1 MTLDP
6 VHFEGIRR
14 LARRIDHDV
23 DETDHRD
30 AAETAWAEFL
40 DPLYDDGEP
49 VLEPVDG
56 QARRCVDVEGAALQA
71 EPFSTQHGLDSGTLN
86 PQLFTNGLLLDVAQ
100 AAMSATP
107 SDLDLHRSRTIVA
120 VAHSND
126 GTLAL
131 DDDWETYDDSYVR
144 MRVLQAPRV
153 DRYEE
158 RVVHDLALYLAES
171 EHLLAHADAVS
182 DLLVL
187 DGPIYPKGILN
198 WPDRHP
204 GLADTVAT
212 SEATQQAVQNYVDLV
227 EAFVEREVPLVG
239 FVKNLSSKG
248 VIRTL
253 REKTLAPWANDAAFF
268 TKVLERREDGPGSTR
283 VGGPGGRSRDR
294 HRRVTDE
301 LAFTNW
307 FVSRVGSDDV
317 VPGED
322 RAFDLDRSLDSSAY
336 QVTYFLVYEP
346 REDLLF
352 KVEAPYAFT
361 SDDEVR
367 EKIERQVLR
376 NVAANR
382 GPPAAVS
389 RADQLARIG
398 RRERDSLIDLLERI
412 FDSRRDSNYNNLRWD
427 VG

>member
-6 VHFEGIRR
+6 GHFEGIRR

-23 DETDHRD
+23 DETDHQD
-30 AAETAWAEFL
+30 AAETVWEEFL
-40 DPLYDDGEP
+40 DPLYDDGTA
-49 VLEPVDG
+49 VLEPLSD
-56 QARRCVDVEGAALQA
+56 RRKRCVNVEDAALQA
-71 EPFSTQHGLDSGTLN
+71 EPFETQHGLDSGTLN

-120 VAHSND
+120 TAHSND

-131 DDDWETYDDSYVR
+131 DDGWDTYDDGYVR
-144 MRVLQAPRV
+144 MCVLQAPRV

-171 EHLLAHADAVS
+171 EHLLAHVEDVS
-182 DLLVL
+182 DLALL

-198 WPDRHP
+198 WPNRHP

-212 SEATQQAVQNYVDLV
+212 DETTQRAVQNYVDLV
-227 EAFVEREVPLVG
+227 DAFVDREVPLVG
-239 FVKNLSSKG
+239 FVKNVSSKG
-248 VIRTL
+248 VTRAV
-253 REKTLAPWANDAAFF
+253 REKTLAPWANDAALF
-268 TKVLERREDGPGSTR
+268 TQVLERREGRGVDERTR
-283 VGGPGGRSRDR
+283 GRD
-294 HRRVTDE
+294 RRVTDE
-301 LAFTNW
+301 LTFTNW

-322 RAFDLDRSLDSSAY
+322 RTFDLDRSLDPAAY

-361 SDDEVR
+361 RDEATR
-367 EKIERQVLR
+367 EGIERQVLR
-376 NVAANR
+376 DVAANR

-389 RADQLARIG
+389 RADQLAHVN
-398 RRERDSLIDLLERI
+398 RRERRSLIDLLERT
-412 FDSRRDSNYNNLRWD
+412 FDSRKDRNYNNLRWD
-427 VG
+427 VS

>member
-30 AAETAWAEFL
+30 AAETVWEEFL
-40 DPLYDDGEP
+40 DPLYDDGKP
-49 VLEPVDG
+49 VLEPLDE
-56 QARRCVDVEGAALQA
+56 QAKRCIDMEDAALQA
-71 EPFSTQHGLDSGTLN
+71 EPFATQHGLDSGTLN

-126 GTLAL
+126 GTLSL
-131 DDDWETYDDSYVR
+131 DDGWDTYDEGYVR

-171 EHLLAHADAVS
+171 EHVLAYADSVS
-182 DLLVL
+182 DLLIL

-204 GLADTVAT
+204 GLADVVAT
-212 SEATQQAVQNYVDLV
+212 SEVTQQAVQNYVDLV
-227 EAFVEREVPLVG
+227 EAFVEREVPMVG

-248 VIRTL
+248 VTRTI

-268 TKVLERREDGPGSTR
+268 TQVLERREDGPG
-283 VGGPGGRSRDR
+283 GGRGGGANRSR

-301 LAFTNW
+301 LTFTNW
-307 FVSRVGSDDV
+307 FVSRVGSDAV

-322 RAFDLDRSLDSSAY
+322 RTFDLDKSLDSENY
-336 QVTYFLVYEP
+336 RVTYFLVYEP

-361 SDDEVR
+361 RDEEIR
-367 EKIERQVLR
+367 EQIERQVLR
-376 NVAANR
+376 DVAANR

-389 RADQLARIG
+389 RADQLARVS
-398 RRERDSLIDLLERI
+398 RRERDSLIELLEQT

-427 VG
+427 VS